1 MQLNKY
7 LALCGIAS
15 RRKASLPIL
24 QGRVIVNDDCVRE
37 LGRVVDPQKDR
48 IFLDGHRLECP
59 EKYRYILMNK
69 PAGVITAVVDDR
81 KRKTVVDLIASDVR
95 VFPVGRLDYDT
106 EGVLLLT
113 NDGELAYRLAHP
125 KFEIDKVYHAWVEG
139 HVQKDTLQKLR
150 QGVFIDKGVK
160 VSGEV
165 IVLERKANQTRVEI
179 RIHQGKKR
187 QVKRM
192 MKSVGHAVLHL
203 ERIRFAGL
211 EVNGLDK
218 GQWRELTAKEVDT
231 LYRITGLKGKSYASR
246 SGTLR

>member
-7 LALCGIAS
+7 LALCGVAS
-15 RRKASLPIL
+15 RRKASQPIL
-24 QGRVIVNDDCVRE
+24 QGRVFVNDDCVRE

-59 EKYRYILMNK
+59 EQYCYILMNK
-69 PAGVITAVVDDR
+69 PAGVITAVTDDR
-81 KRKTVVDLIASDVR
+81 GRKTVVDLIGSDAR

-106 EGVLLLT
+106 EGALLLT

-125 KFEIDKVYHAWVEG
+125 KFEIDKVYQAWVEG
-139 HVQKDTLQKLR
+139 HVQEDTIQKLG

-165 IVLERKANQTRVEI
+165 SVLERKTNRTRLEI

-203 ERIRFAGL
+203 ERIWFAGL
-211 EVNGLDK
+211 EVNDLDR
-218 GQWRELTAKEVDT
+218 GQWRELTAQEVDT
-231 LYRITGLKGKSYASR
+231 LYRITGLKGKSYAS